1 MRLNG
6 LDSGSSLLRHIGLT
20 PNTKTALPDEFRSL
34 LQNRGS
40 HGLGWCSVCLRPCLI
55 PWPPQEIGDSKI
67 ATRNPSLVSAPNW
80 RKIPGLRS
88 PHASAL
94 CEAPEF
100 RAGRQL
106 SGWNLPPLLTRAF
119 GARCHELTCRRGSV
133 YLDAANAT
141 PCRTVEAQIN

>member
-34 LQNRGS
+34 LQSRGS
-40 HGLGWCSVCLRPCLI
+40 HGLGGCSVCLRPCLI
-55 PWPPQEIGDSKI
+55 PWPPHEIGDKNRDQKPEPRLRAKLAENS
-67 ATRNPSLVSAPNW
+67 
-80 RKIPGLRS
+80 RS
-88 PHASAL
+88 PVSRMQVPL
-94 CEAPEF
+94 CEGPEF

-119 GARCHELTCRRGSV
+119 GARCHELTCRRGRRV
-133 YLDAANAT
+133 
-141 PCRTVEAQIN
+141 P